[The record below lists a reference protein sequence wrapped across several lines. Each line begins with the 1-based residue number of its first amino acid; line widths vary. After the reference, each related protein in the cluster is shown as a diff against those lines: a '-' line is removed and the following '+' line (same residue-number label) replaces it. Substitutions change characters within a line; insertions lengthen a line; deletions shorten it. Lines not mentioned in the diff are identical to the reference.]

1 MADYVVFIGFGTP
14 VRGRESQS
22 VEVFNQF
29 VEMLTG
35 LAGDGRIEGMEV
47 FLLDP
52 HGGDLGGFFLV
63 RGSAEQCA
71 ALPNDEQFRR
81 ALSDA
86 LLIVDDLGVVQG
98 LSGRG
103 PQRADG
109 DLHGVRREARRRLKP
124 AGRTPA

>member
-1 MADYVVFIGFGTP
+1 MADHVVFIGFGTP

-29 VEMLTG
+29 VEMFTG
-35 LAGDGRIEGMEV
+35 MAGDGRIEGMEV

-63 RGSAEQCA
+63 RGSGEQCA

-98 LSGRG
+98 VTGEALNEQMGRFMAAVG
-103 PQRADG
+103 K
-109 DLHGVRREARRRLKP
+109 V
-124 AGRTPA
+124 AGG